1 MWRKKLIF
9 IVVSVLCL
17 AALSAT
23 LAGIQAASDAPT
35 ATYEIPW
42 WTVDG
47 GGGTSQG
54 SAYIL
59 SGTAG
64 QPDSGTLSGENYVL
78 RGGFWNGI
86 LDYRSYL
93 SLIIR

>member
-1 MWRKKLIF
+1 MWRKNLIF
-9 IVVSVLCL
+9 IVLGVLCL

-23 LAGIQAASDAPT
+23 LAGTQAAPDALT

-42 WTVDG
+42 WTVDS

-54 SAYIL
+54 SPYIL
-59 SGTAG
+59 SGTVG
-64 QPDSGTLSGENYVL
+64 QPDPGNLSGGNYVL
-78 RGGFWNGI
+78 KGGFWNGI

-93 SLIIR
+93 SVLFR